1 MRERNKYATTF
12 SNVIQDYRNIVRENI
27 LFPCVS
33 IGNIAFVSL
42 VSILNSVFKAGSP
55 EMRYRYFDKKN

>member
-27 LFPCVS
+27 LFPHVS

-42 VSILNSVFKAGSP
+42 LSILNSVFKAGSP
-55 EMRYRYFDKKN
+55 EKRYRYFD